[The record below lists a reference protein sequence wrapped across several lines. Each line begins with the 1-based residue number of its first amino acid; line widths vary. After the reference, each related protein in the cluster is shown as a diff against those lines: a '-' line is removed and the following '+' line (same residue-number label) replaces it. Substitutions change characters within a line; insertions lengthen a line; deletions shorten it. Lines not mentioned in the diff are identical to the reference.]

1 MYRTIFRNER
11 PRPAAAYSFIKPER
25 ALVLTDRELVLPEEL
40 TALGLSFRVFDD
52 SDVAKRVVY
61 R

>member
-1 MYRTIFRNER
+1 
-11 PRPAAAYSFIKPER
+11 
-25 ALVLTDRELVLPEEL
+25 VLPEEL

-61 R
+61 RINLVELRSGQERAGEEEDGAEDGDDLD